1 MIVLSTWQQIFFF
14 FSFNYQIVSQ
24 INSTFWCNGSKCLSG
39 SGSDVRIC
47 EWFDSKLHLVF
58 GPLHTLKLTMIRAN
72 KTIMM
77 TATST
82 PMLSNVAWAV
92 QVFFVFFGSSFACK
106 SISRILLLLPAASW
120 LPSALPPL
128 PSVSSQDPPQ
138 IRLSQHLSPSWS
150 EMLLSVM
157 KFATF

>member
-1 MIVLSTWQQIFFF
+1 MIVLSTWQQIFFT
-14 FSFNYQIVSQ
+14 FSYQIVSQ

-47 EWFDSKLHLVF
+47 EWFDSKNFIWYLF
-58 GPLHTLKLTMIRAN
+58 GPQYTLKLTMIRAN

-92 QVFFVFFGSSFACK
+92 QVFGSS
-106 SISRILLLLPAASW
+106 SEVHLLVSQFPGFFCLPAASW
-120 LPSALPPL
+120 LLSALPPL

-138 IRLSQHLSPSWS
+138 ILLSQHLSPSWS
-150 EMLLSVM
+150 EMLLSAM